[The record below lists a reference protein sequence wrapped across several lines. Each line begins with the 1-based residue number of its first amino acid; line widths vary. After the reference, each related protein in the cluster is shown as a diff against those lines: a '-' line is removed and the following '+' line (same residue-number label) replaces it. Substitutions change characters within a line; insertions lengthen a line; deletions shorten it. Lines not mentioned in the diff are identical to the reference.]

1 MLVSYISLKT
11 NHKLVVVW
19 SNGCIRMALTQQ
31 NNDELISNNMRV
43 TAVMHTW
50 DPEAQALL
58 WEDVSR
64 TCPWACPET
73 KTFRSLWWA
82 CLNDSWWRYST
93 VMRREYLLQRTSK
106 QSHSLPAPDLRVT
119 VILFFSFFFSIWL
132 NGYLM
137 NCFSGTDRQS
147 TTCSKIANSVVASS
161 TLLGDIGSSSSSEM
175 RGFNLGLSYPKEAM
189 WNINAFY

>member
-93 VMRREYLLQRTSK
+93 VMRREYLLLQTEDLKAISFPSCTWFQSHCHSFLFFFFFHLTEWIFNELLQWDRQTEHNLLKNSK
-106 QSHSLPAPDLRVT
+106 QC
-119 VILFFSFFFSIWL
+119 
-132 NGYLM
+132 G
-137 NCFSGTDRQS
+137 
-147 TTCSKIANSVVASS
+147 
-161 TLLGDIGSSSSSEM
+161 
-175 RGFNLGLSYPKEAM
+175 GFQHPPGRYWFKFL
-189 WNINAFY
+189 

>member
-1 MLVSYISLKT
+1 MSQYPTTCGLQQSCRIHETQRLKLYSEKT
-11 NHKLVVVW
+11 WAELTHEHALKPKLSDLCGGPAW
-19 SNGCIRMALTQQ
+19 MTL
-31 NNDELISNNMRV
+31 DEDTPRS
-43 TAVMHTW
+43 W
-50 DPEAQALL
+50 D
-58 WEDVSR
+58 VNIYYYR
-64 TCPWACPET
+64 
-73 KTFRSLWWA
+73 
-82 CLNDSWWRYST
+82 
-93 VMRREYLLQRTSK
+93 QRTSK
-106 QSHSLPAPDLRVT
+106 QSHSLPAPDFRVT
-119 VILFFSFFFSIWL
+119 VILFFSFLFFFSIWL

>member
-1 MLVSYISLKT
+1 MSRYPTTCGLQQSCRIHETQRLKLYSEKT
-11 NHKLVVVW
+11 WAELTHEHALKPKLSDLCGGPAWMTLDEDTPRSWDVNIYYRGPQ
-19 SNGCIRMALTQQ
+19 SNLIPFLH
-31 NNDELISNNMRV
+31 LIS
-43 TAVMHTW
+43 
-50 DPEAQALL
+50 E
-58 WEDVSR
+58 
-64 TCPWACPET
+64 
-73 KTFRSLWWA
+73 SL
-82 CLNDSWWRYST
+82 S
-93 VMRREYLLQRTSK
+93 
-106 QSHSLPAPDLRVT
+106 
-119 VILFFSFFFSIWL
+119 FFSFLFFFFSIWL

>member
-31 NNDELISNNMRV
+31 NDEPISNNMWV
-43 TAVMHTW
+43 TAVMQDTW

-64 TCPWACPET
+64 TYPWACPET

-106 QSHSLPAPDLRVT
+106 QSHSLPAPDLRDT
-119 VILFFSFFFSIWL
+119 VILFFSFSFFFHLTEWIFNELLQW
-132 NGYLM
+132 
-137 NCFSGTDRQS
+137 DRQ
-147 TTCSKIANSVVASS
+147 TEHNLLKNSKQC
-161 TLLGDIGSSSSSEM
+161 G
-175 RGFNLGLSYPKEAM
+175 GFQHPPGRYWFKFL
-189 WNINAFY
+189 

>member
-1 MLVSYISLKT
+1 MSWYPTTCGLQQSCIHETQRLKLYSEKT
-11 NHKLVVVW
+11 WTELAHEHALKPKLSDLCGGPAWMTLDEDTPRSWDVNIYYRGPQ
-19 SNGCIRMALTQQ
+19 SNLIPFLH
-31 NNDELISNNMRV
+31 LIS
-43 TAVMHTW
+43 
-50 DPEAQALL
+50 E
-58 WEDVSR
+58 
-64 TCPWACPET
+64 
-73 KTFRSLWWA
+73 SL
-82 CLNDSWWRYST
+82 S
-93 VMRREYLLQRTSK
+93 
-106 QSHSLPAPDLRVT
+106 
-119 VILFFSFFFSIWL
+119 FFFFSIWL